1 MSGTNPRVSARSAA
15 HCFFGGAGA
24 DSRDFAKPRGPLF
37 IDGEC
42 VEAENKRDT
51 HNLPRFPRPSVPS
64 QQLFRIAAAAL
75 TLAAPR
81 LSAQRAT
88 PPADLIVT
96 NARIYTADE
105 SRPLA
110 EAFAVRDGRIV
121 FVGSKQEANVL
132 KGATTRVLDAA
143 GRTVIP
149 GMVDAHAHFGG
160 LAQKL
165 RSVDLVG
172 THSYDEVIARVAERA
187 KTLPKGSW
195 IEGRGWDQNAWGDTR
210 FPTHDKLS
218 AAIPDHPVVLTRVDG
233 HATLVN
239 SVAMRIASLTS
250 TSTDPSG
257 GKILR
262 DAQGNPTGVLV
273 DNAKEIVARKVPDP
287 TPAEFHDAVGAAIK
301 EIHRWGLVGVHDAG
315 APRSAIDLYEKMAQS
330 GELNLRLYVMVG
342 DDSAA
347 VAHYLS
353 IGPRSALY
361 NNQVWVRAIKL
372 YADGAM
378 GSRGAA
384 LLEPYSDDPNN
395 TGLLLSAPAHIREV
409 AERALKA
416 GFQVNTHA
424 IGDRGNRV
432 VLDAYEAALKTVP
445 TADHRFRIEHAQI
458 LNYDDIPRFAQL
470 GVIPSMQASH
480 QSSDMY
486 WIGKRL
492 GPTRMYGAYAWRS
505 LINSGVVVPNGS
517 DFPVELVNPLIS
529 FHAAIARQDAN
540 DWPAGGWFPEQK
552 MTREEALR
560 SMTLWPAYAAFQ
572 EKDMGSITSGK
583 LADFVL
589 LDQDIMRVPAELVMK
604 TKVVSTYVGGKE
616 VYHQ

>member
-1 MSGTNPRVSARSAA
+1 MT
-15 HCFFGGAGA
+15 A
-24 DSRDFAKPRGPLF
+24 D
-37 IDGEC
+37 
-42 VEAENKRDT
+42 
-51 HNLPRFPRPSVPS
+51 
-64 QQLFRIAAAAL
+64 
-75 TLAAPR
+75 
-81 LSAQRAT
+81 AQR
-88 PPADLIVT
+88 PPQPADLIVT
-96 NARIYTADE
+96 NARVYTADE

-110 EAFAVRDGRIV
+110 EAFGVRDGRVV
-121 FVGSKQEANVL
+121 FVGSKPEVAVL
-132 KGATTRVLDAA
+132 KGANTRVIDA
-143 GRTVIP
+143 GRRTVIP

-165 RSVDLVG
+165 RAVDLVG
-172 THSYDEVIARVAERA
+172 THSYDEVIARVVERA
-187 KTLPKGSW
+187 KTTPKGTW
-195 IEGRGWDQNAWGDTR
+195 IQGRGWDQNAWGDTR
-210 FPTHDKLS
+210 FPTHEKLS
-218 AAIPDHPVVLTRVDG
+218 AAIPDHPVELTRVDG

-239 SVAMRIASLTS
+239 AAAMRISSLTS
-250 TSTDPSG
+250 ASVDPTG
-257 GKILR
+257 GKIER
-262 DAQGNPTGVLV
+262 DAQLNPTGVLV
-273 DNAKEIVARKVPDP
+273 DNAKALVGRNVPDP
-287 TPAEFHDAVGAAIK
+287 TPTQFRAAIVDAIN
-301 EIHRWGLVGVHDAG
+301 EMHRWGLVGVHDAG
-315 APRSAIDLYEKMAQS
+315 ASRGAIDLYENMAQS
-330 GELNLRLYVMVG
+330 GDLNLRLYVMIS

-347 VAHYLS
+347 IAHYMS
-353 IGPRSALY
+353 VGPRSALY
-361 NNQVWVRAIKL
+361 NGQVWVRAIKL

-395 TGLLLSAPAHIREV
+395 SGLLLSAPTHIRAV

-445 TADHRFRIEHAQI
+445 TADHRFRVEHAQI

-492 GPTRMYGAYAWRS
+492 GPTRLLGAYAWRS

-540 DWPAGGWFPEQK
+540 DWPAGGWYPEQR

-572 EKDMGSITSGK
+572 EKEVGSITSGK
-583 LADFVL
+583 FADFVI
-589 LDQDIMRVPAELVMK
+589 LDQDIMRIPAELVLR
-604 TKVVSTYVGGKE
+604 TKVIATYVGGKE
-616 VYHQ
+616 VYRQSSTTP